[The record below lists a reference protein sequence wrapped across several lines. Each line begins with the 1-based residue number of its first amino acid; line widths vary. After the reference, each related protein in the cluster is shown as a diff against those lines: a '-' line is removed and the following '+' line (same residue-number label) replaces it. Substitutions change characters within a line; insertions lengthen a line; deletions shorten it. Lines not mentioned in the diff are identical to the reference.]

1 MLSYVFL
8 FMFLTIQW
16 GLIFYDQFVYIIY
29 ILIFH
34 CFFLQH
40 WVIRSLYK
48 LRILN
53 MGVPDIGKDE
63 KQMTYFQ
70 KLILEL

>member
-34 CFFLQH
+34 CFLQH

-53 MGVPDIGKDE
+53 MSVPDIGKRWKTNDLLS
-63 KQMTYFQ
+63 KTYF
-70 KLILEL
+70 